1 MIYSEQLTI
10 LLNEL
15 RPFSILLLGERGT
28 GKTSSVKS
36 IADDSHIKME
46 IASCASYPDDTM
58 AESILFGH
66 QKGAFTGAIEKQ
78 EGLFKRADGGVL
90 FFDEVHTLSYRVQ
103 EKLMQS
109 LQTESS
115 GKNQGK
121 FRIQPLGGRSAE
133 YVMVQPVFASNL
145 NLLALKEKLLPDFY
159 DRISQVVIELPPLRK
174 AAPGK
179 KGLEVFK
186 TTWTNMAFEKHSGLP
201 ELPEFKKW
209 MRQQHFPGNYRDI
222 DTIAILWNKARQI
235 FKNDD
240 KLSFEFVKEQF
251 EKYHSDGITIAEGE
265 IPFFRKG
272 LTKKQMEKE
281 FRNAL
286 YEWADKNYNSL
297 KEAGNVLEFSRMDK
311 LKKAK

>member
-1 MIYSEQLTI
+1 MIYSDQLTI
-10 LLNEL
+10 LLSEL

-36 IADDSHIKME
+36 IADAKQIKME

-78 EGLFKRADGGVL
+78 EGLFKRADDGIL

-159 DRISQVVIELPPLRK
+159 DRISQIVIELPPLRK
-174 AAPGK
+174 TSPGK
-179 KGLEVFK
+179 KVFDVFK
-186 TTWTNMAFEKHSGLP
+186 TTWTNMAFEKYP
-201 ELPEFKKW
+201 ELPVLSEFKKW
-209 MRQQHFPGNYRDI
+209 MGQLHFPGNYRDI
-222 DTIAILWNKARQI
+222 DTIAILWNKARQM
-235 FKNDD
+235 FGDD
-240 KLSFEFVKEQF
+240 KLCFEFVKGQF
-251 EKYHSDGITIAEGE
+251 EKYHSDGITVAEDE

-272 LTKKQMEKE
+272 ATKKQIDKE
-281 FRNAL
+281 YRKTLYDWAL
-286 YEWADKNYNSL
+286 KNYDSIKDAAIAL
-297 KEAGNVLEFSRMDK
+297 DFSRMDK
-311 LKKAK
+311 LKGKI